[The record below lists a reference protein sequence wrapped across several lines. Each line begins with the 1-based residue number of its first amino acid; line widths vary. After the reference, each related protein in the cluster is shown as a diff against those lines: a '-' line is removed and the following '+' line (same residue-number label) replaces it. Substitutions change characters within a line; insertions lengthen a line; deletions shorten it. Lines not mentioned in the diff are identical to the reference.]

1 MMANVGYIVVN
12 AADQLIYRQMVD
24 AELDEIFMENLP
36 ERGAARP
43 RRQAALKA
51 LRSGDIFHV
60 HGVDHLAQD
69 LPELRQIVENLIV
82 RGVTVKFYKE
92 WLTFDGS
99 DNPIQNLQRNLL
111 KVFADFQRGSSDLA
125 TEDAEEKKQS
135 AATRGRRGR
144 QSTKLGMKDI
154 QEIRA
159 RVSRGANKS
168 ALAREYGISRPT
180 LYAILTDK

>member
-1 MMANVGYIVVN
+1 MANVGYIVVN
-12 AADQLIYRQMVD
+12 AADQHIYRQMVD

-36 ERGAARP
+36 ERAAPRP
-43 RRQAALKA
+43 RRQAALKS
-51 LRSGDIFHV
+51 LRSGDTLHV
-60 HGVDHLAQD
+60 HGIEHLAPE
-69 LPELRQIVENLIV
+69 LPELRQVVENLIV

-99 DNPIQNLQRNLL
+99 DSPIQKLQRNML
-111 KVFADFQRGSSDLA
+111 KVLA
-125 TEDAEEKKQS
+125 EFNRDMPAEETEPAEPKKAQTE
-135 AATRGRRGR
+135 ARNRRGR

-180 LYAILTDK
+180 LYAILSDK